1 MLRSNLL
8 LTSLI
13 LLSVRG
19 IAQEKA
25 SEELLWHA
33 DRPSPVA
40 IYRDLD
46 CNPTKPGCFHYYFQ
60 APAGASLAP
69 HRHSVAMKITVRFG
83 RKFILMGDLDNAR
96 VQPFDAGS
104 TFTIPANTWHVE
116 WWETD
121 TLEDVEG
128 IRPMRTEHASTET
141 PRQDAAGN
149 RR

>member
-1 MLRSNLL
+1 
-8 LTSLI
+8 
-13 LLSVRG
+13 VRHYTTNRIEGG
-19 IAQEKA
+19 IQFNCIRCEYGVTTLDFDA
-25 SEELLWHA
+25 
-33 DRPSPVA
+33 
-40 IYRDLD
+40 RDG
-46 CNPTKPGCFHYYFQ
+46 NPTTPGRFHYYFQ

-96 VQPFDAGS
+96 VQRFDAGS

-116 WWETD
+116 WWETE
-121 TLEDVEG
+121 TLEEVEG
-128 IRPMRTEHASTET
+128 IGPMQTEHASPET

>member
-1 MLRSNLL
+1 MGSAKTPENVSSDFSLDGKTTRQSLARSLINLKPVRHIGAERTVKGMLRSNLL

-46 CNPTKPGCFHYYFQ
+46 GNPTKPG
-60 APAGASLAP
+60 
-69 HRHSVAMKITVRFG
+69 
-83 RKFILMGDLDNAR
+83 
-96 VQPFDAGS
+96 
-104 TFTIPANTWHVE
+104 
-116 WWETD
+116 
-121 TLEDVEG
+121 
-128 IRPMRTEHASTET
+128 
-141 PRQDAAGN
+141 
-149 RR
+149 

>member
-1 MLRSNLL
+1 MLPSNLL
-8 LTSLI
+8 LISLV
-13 LLSVRG
+13 LLSARA
-19 IAQEKA
+19 IPQSKT
-25 SEELLWHA
+25 SEEPLWHA

-40 IYRDLD
+40 IYRDLE
-46 CNPTKPGCFHYYFQ
+46 CKPTTPGCFHFYYQ
-60 APAGASLAP
+60 APAGASLAA

-83 RKFILMGDLDNAR
+83 RKFILMGDLDSAR
-96 VQPFDAGS
+96 VQRFDAGS

-116 WWETD
+116 WWETE

-128 IRPMRTEHASTET
+128 IGPMQTERASPET

>member
-1 MLRSNLL
+1 MLRRNLL

-13 LLSVRG
+13 LLSGRAISQG
-19 IAQEKA
+19 KA
-25 SEELLWHA
+25 SEEPLWHA

-46 CNPTKPGCFHYYFQ
+46 CNPTKPGCFHYYYQ
-60 APAGASLAP
+60 APAGASLAA

-96 VQPFDAGS
+96 VQRFDAGS

-116 WWETD
+116 WWETE
-121 TLEDVEG
+121 TLEEVEG
-128 IRPMRTEHASTET
+128 IGEMHTERASPET
-141 PRQDAAGN
+141 PCQEASN